1 MHPPLDRPH
10 PDCEEII
17 QTLKA
22 CHLDY
27 FKKFTG
33 GCNDFKVN
41 LDKCLKKEKKRI
53 LDELN
58 VGLSE
63 SKTKE
68 AELIKEA
75 FGKKLTFHE
84 YLKTDKDYQRELK
97 KKEAVDEQREVKRKQ
112 QAAA

>member
-10 PDCEEII
+10 PDCVEPI
-17 QTLKA
+17 QLLKM

-27 FKKFTG
+27 FKKFSG
-33 GCNDFKVN
+33 GCNDLKVAM
-41 LDKCLKKEKKRI
+41 DKCLKKEKKRI

-58 VGLSE
+58 VDLKE
-63 SKTKE
+63 NKQAE

-75 FGKKLTFHE
+75 FGKTMTFQE

-97 KKEAVDEQREVKRKQ
+97 KKQGADEQRELKRKQ
-112 QAAA
+112 AASS

>member
-33 GCNDFKVN
+33 GCNDFKVTM
-41 LDKCLKKEKKRI
+41 DKCLKKEKKRI

-63 SKTKE
+63 RKTEE

-75 FGKKLTFHE
+75 FGKTQTFHE
-84 YLKTDKDYQRELK
+84 FLKTDKDYQRELK
-97 KKEAVDEQREVKRKQ
+97 KKEAVDEKREEKRKQ
-112 QAAA
+112 QATA